1 MFIFALV
8 KQPLIFNK
16 KRRDKK
22 RQQQFLG
29 ENVLFSWAHC
39 WTNPVLNVMH
49 QVKYNLS
56 LKLPGFKILFWNSEP
71 GFLSSRTFKWQR
83 VIVSIPVIY
92 NKWLSVRYLL
102 LDGVCICFV
111 LCGLNSEQN
120 KCGGGSLKV
129 KALPMYILVH
139 SYFFL
144 LFLLLEI
151 DFIYQITRTW
161 RIHIKEI
168 SDIRIEHTK
177 RQKVFHQPACQRAT
191 PHLLN
196 LYLGCNQ
203 LVQELETADCPYLW

>member
-1 MFIFALV
+1 
-8 KQPLIFNK
+8 
-16 KRRDKK
+16 
-22 RQQQFLG
+22 
-29 ENVLFSWAHC
+29 
-39 WTNPVLNVMH
+39 MH

-56 LKLPGFKILFWNSEP
+56 LKLPGFKILSWNSQP

-83 VIVSIPVIY
+83 VIVSMPVIY

-129 KALPMYILVH
+129 KTLPMYILVH
-139 SYFFL
+139 SYIFL

-196 LYLGCNQ
+196 LSLGCNQ
-203 LVQELETADCPYLW
+203 LVQELETADCPLSMVGHFYKAAGRVIKNHQFSRKLLRLDFKRLLVLHMWKYLCCH